1 MFERKRTMESKSRSK
16 NSFENSIPTMEAE
29 VKKARLV
36 ESIIE
41 KAEQGDEEEN
51 KGRS

>member
-1 MFERKRTMESKSRSK
+1 MKNNNGSK
-16 NSFENSIPTMEAE
+16 NSFDNNIPTMEAE
-29 VKKARLV
+29 IKKARLV
-36 ESIIE
+36 SNLIE